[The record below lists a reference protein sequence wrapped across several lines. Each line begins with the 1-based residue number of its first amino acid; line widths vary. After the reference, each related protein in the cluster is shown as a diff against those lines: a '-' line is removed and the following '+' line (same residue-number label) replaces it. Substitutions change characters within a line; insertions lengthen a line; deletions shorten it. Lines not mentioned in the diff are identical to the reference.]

1 MAPGDREK
9 TRCFDNEIPRER
21 MENVTLPTTLDN
33 NQQAPP
39 YYDGGTMRKTLRW
52 LRKHKLATASL
63 CVIIA
68 LYTLGIFAQW
78 LAPHDPLYQDFRAS
92 YQTPSWDHWLGT
104 DALGRD
110 YFSRILFALRTTI
123 GLTAATLLV
132 GAGFVA
138 VFLGILSGYRGGWID
153 TVIMRAGE
161 ISSLFPALLFMILI
175 SATIGP
181 RYHAFM
187 DDVTMWSGPDT
198 IMRFWFVVFILVATL
213 AVLALVTTRKNMGSI
228 AFLATC
234 IALVI
239 FGGLALSWLIT
250 IEGFADFFLIFIVLL
265 PFSWYGAALLV
276 RSQVLSLREYEFV
289 LVAKAI
295 GASDTRIVIQHL
307 LPNVLGLVIFMM
319 TSGFGTIAIAEISL
333 TYLGLGVQPPNP
345 SFGSLIFDAGSIR
358 TLEAVPHL
366 LLVPAAIVGLF
377 IYSFSLL
384 GDALGETV
392 SLPNRS

>member
-1 MAPGDREK
+1 MSLV
-9 TRCFDNEIPRER
+9 TTSDNS
-21 MENVTLPTTLDN
+21 
-33 NQQAPP
+33 QQAPP
-39 YYDGGTMRKTLRW
+39 YYDGGIVRKTLRW
-52 LRKHKLATASL
+52 LRKHKLAAASL

-68 LYTLGIFAQW
+68 LYALGIFAQW
-78 LAPHDPLYQDFRAS
+78 LAPHDPLYQDFHAS
-92 YQTPSWDHWLGT
+92 YQMPSWDHWLGT
-104 DALGRD
+104 DTLGRD

-132 GAGFVA
+132 GAGFIA
-138 VFLGILSGYRGGWID
+138 VFLGILSGYRGGWVD

-187 DDVTMWSGPDT
+187 DDVTAWNGPDMV
-198 IMRFWFVVFILVATL
+198 MRFWLVVLILVAAL
-213 AVLALVTTRKNMGSI
+213 AALALITARKNIGGI
-228 AFLATC
+228 AFLTTC
-234 IALVI
+234 ASVVL

-295 GASDTRIVIQHL
+295 GASDIRIVMRHL
-307 LPNVLGLVIFMM
+307 LPNVLGLVIVMM
-319 TSGFGTIAIAEISL
+319 TSGFGTIAVAEISL

-358 TLEAVPHL
+358 TLQASPHL

-377 IYSFSLL
+377 LFSFSLL

-392 SLPNRS
+392 SLPKHS